1 MGIFSLWLLGWFWK
15 IWRLPSK
22 DKFHNSLTN
31 RAVTDDDSEDYLF
44 LELNP

>member
-1 MGIFSLWLLGWFWK
+1 MTTGMVLKKL
-15 IWRLPSK
+15 RLPSK

-31 RAVTDDDSEDYLF
+31 RAVTDDYEDSLF